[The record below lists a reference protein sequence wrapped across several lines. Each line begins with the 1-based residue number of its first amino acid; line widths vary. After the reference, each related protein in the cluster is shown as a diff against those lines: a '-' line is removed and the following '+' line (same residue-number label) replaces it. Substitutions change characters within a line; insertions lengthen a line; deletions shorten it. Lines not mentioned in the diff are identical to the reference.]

1 MQIDKQMVL
10 DYLKSQGDGSRID
23 EADGT
28 LPDSIDTERDR
39 GVLDAYGIDL
49 ERLLSSFGQD
59 RGGIF
64 GR

>member
-1 MQIDKQMVL
+1 MQIDKKTVM
-10 DYLKSQGDGSRID
+10 DYLKSQGDGTRID
-23 EADGT
+23 EADST
-28 LPDSIDTERDR
+28 LPDTIDTERDR

-49 ERLLSSFGQD
+49 ERLLSTFGQD

>member
-1 MQIDKQMVL
+1 VQIDKKTVM
-10 DYLKSQGDGSRID
+10 DYLKAQGDGTRID
-23 EADGT
+23 EADST
-28 LPDSIDTERDR
+28 LPDTIDTERDR

-49 ERLLSSFGQD
+49 ERLLSTFGQD